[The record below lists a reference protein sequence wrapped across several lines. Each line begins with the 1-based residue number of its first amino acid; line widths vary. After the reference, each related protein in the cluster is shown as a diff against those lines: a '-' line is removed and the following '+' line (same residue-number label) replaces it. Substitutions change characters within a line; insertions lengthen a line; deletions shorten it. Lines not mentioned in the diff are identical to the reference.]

1 MTTCYPLLSSILLLL
16 LVLLLLLLLL
26 SLMMIIIHIIV
37 IFVVVFTIPAQAPY
51 IKDILL
57 ISLPSCRL
65 DFRYSP
71 W

>member
-1 MTTCYPLLSSILLLL
+1 
-16 LVLLLLLLLL
+16 
-26 SLMMIIIHIIV
+26 MMIIIHIIV
-37 IFVVVFTIPAQAPY
+37 IFVVVFTIPSQAPY

-65 DFRYSP
+65 DFRCSP